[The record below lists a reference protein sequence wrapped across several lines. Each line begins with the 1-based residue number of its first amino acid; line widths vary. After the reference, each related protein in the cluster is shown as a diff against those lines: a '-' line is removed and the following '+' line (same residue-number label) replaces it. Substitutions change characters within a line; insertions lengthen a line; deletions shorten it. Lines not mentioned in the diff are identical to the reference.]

1 MKVWIYGKEYKVN
14 NNIAAS
20 AKKTVLQILE
30 KVRTETDVRGFNEYY
45 VGFVVM
51 MYIVSSTILNQF
63 STENIKK
70 ILDEI
75 DKDELEK

>member
-45 VGFVVM
+45 VGFVR
-51 MYIVSSTILNQF
+51 L
-63 STENIKK
+63 
-70 ILDEI
+70 
-75 DKDELEK
+75 